1 MSLQIRISIGRQT
14 LTLLGRAGEVLRVYS
29 VSTAAKG
36 PGELSGSHCTPRG
49 RHLVR
54 ARIGT
59 GQPENTVFVA
69 RRPTGEIYSRQL
81 GEQFPRRDWILTRI
95 LWLSGCEAGRNRLGE
110 VDTMRRYVY
119 IHGSPDSTPM
129 GRPGSIGCIRM
140 RNADII
146 ELFDLVVPYTPVDI
160 TED

>member
-14 LTLLGRAGEVLRVYS
+14 LTLLGGAGEVLRVYS

-95 LWLSGCEAGRNRLGE
+95 LWLSSCEATSALL
-110 VDTMRRYVY
+110 VSASILY
-119 IHGSPDSTPM
+119 ISMAARASLSCALRMKTGSSFPTRGIETFPYFPETAMIDLPY
-129 GRPGSIGCIRM
+129 G
-140 RNADII
+140 II
-146 ELFDLVVPYTPVDI
+146 
-160 TED
+160 

>member
-14 LTLLGRAGEVLRVYS
+14 LTLLGGAGEVLRVYS

-54 ARIGT
+54 ARIGA

-81 GEQFPRRDWILTRI
+81 GEQFPKRDWILTRI
-95 LWLSGCEAGRNRLGE
+95 LWLSGCEVGRNRLGK

-146 ELFDLVVPYTPVDI
+146 ELFDLVAPYTPVDI

>member
-1 MSLQIRISIGRQT
+1 MQIRISIGRQT
-14 LTLLGRAGEVLRVYS
+14 LTLLDGAGEVLRVYS

-140 RNADII
+140 HNADII
-146 ELFDLVVPYTPVDI
+146 ELFDLVAPYTPVDI